1 MNAAFGLHARK
12 ATRRRRNAME
22 FLDARRLTGPNLLMD
37 GPGSILDIACSPERA
52 GQLFPVWSAQVE
64 RMFAALDWPQTERHS
79 LQLDGGI
86 SLAFA
91 APIDV
96 LYAASELNEWAYAAC
111 AAELDGEPEPDFDAT
126 LTALRT
132 AIASE
137 ANPALLALQA
147 AAREHG
153 VPMLWDDDEVS
164 LGLGNCART
173 WPVRELPQPDAV
185 DWSSYHDIP
194 IGLVTGTNGKT
205 TTVRMAFSILRAAGG
220 GVGLSST
227 DWIAVNDRIMDKDD
241 WSGPGGARA
250 VLRQA
255 GVDTAILE
263 TARGGLLRRG
273 LGVDTADAALLTNIS
288 EDHIGDFGS
297 RNLEELLNIKWIAAR
312 AVEQTGQLVLNADDD
327 LLVARSQQHTGEIVW
342 FSLDADNRLLRQ
354 HCAAGGTAYTADN
367 GDLVR
372 LQGEHRDLIC
382 AATDIPITMQGKALH
397 NVANALAACALTER
411 LGATLDAMR
420 VGLSRMT
427 QEDNP
432 GRCNIYNVAGRTVLV
447 DFAHNPGA
455 MKALF
460 LMATALPGKRRVLCF
475 GHAGDRPDALLEEIS
490 RAAWDIGLDRVIVSE
505 LAKHHRGREH
515 GEIYGVIRNELL
527 RCGASPEQLEHNE
540 EETESFRSALA
551 WAEPGD
557 LVIMIALAGR
567 GKIAAILDEL
577 GAEQAP

>member
-1 MNAAFGLHARK
+1 
-12 ATRRRRNAME
+12 ME

-52 GQLFPVWSAQVE
+52 GLLYPVWSAHVE
-64 RMFAALDWPQTERHS
+64 RMFAALDWPQTERYS
-79 LQLDGGI
+79 VLLDGGI

-91 APIDV
+91 APIDA

-111 AAELDGEPEPDFDAT
+111 AAELDAEPEPDFAMT
-126 LTALRT
+126 VAALQS
-132 AIASE
+132 AIREE
-137 ANPALLALQA
+137 ANPALLALQS

-164 LGLGNCART
+164 LGLGDCAQT
-173 WPVRELPQPDAV
+173 WPVRDLPDPESV
-185 DWSSYHDIP
+185 DWTRYHSIP

-250 VLRQA
+250 VLRQK
-255 GVDTAILE
+255 GVNTAILE

-273 LGVDTADAALLTNIS
+273 LGVDVADAALLTNIS

-297 RNLEELLNIKWIAAR
+297 RNLDELLDIKWIAAR
-312 AVEQTGQLVLNADDD
+312 AVEDGGRLVLNADDD
-327 LLVARSQQHTGEIVW
+327 LLVARSQQHNGEIVW
-342 FSLDADNRLLRQ
+342 FSLDAGNRLLRE
-354 HCAAGGTAYTADN
+354 HVAAGGTAFAAEA

-372 LQGEHRDLIC
+372 LQGDRRELIC
-382 AATDIPITMQGKALH
+382 HATDIPIAMQGKALH

-411 LGATLDAMR
+411 LGANLEAMR

-427 QEDNP
+427 QDDNP
-432 GRCNIYNVAGRTVLV
+432 GRCNVYNVAGCTVLV

-460 LMATALPGKRRVLCF
+460 LMARALPGKRRVLCF

-490 RAAWDIGLDRVIVSE
+490 RAAWEIGLDRVVVSE
-505 LAKHHRGREH
+505 LVRHHRGREH
-515 GEIYGVIRNELL
+515 GEIYRVIRNELL
-527 RCGASPEQLEHNE
+527 RCGAAPEQLEHNE

-557 LVIMIALAGR
+557 LVIMIALAER
-567 GKIAAILDEL
+567 AEIAAILDEL
-577 GAEQAP
+577 GAVRMTFQS